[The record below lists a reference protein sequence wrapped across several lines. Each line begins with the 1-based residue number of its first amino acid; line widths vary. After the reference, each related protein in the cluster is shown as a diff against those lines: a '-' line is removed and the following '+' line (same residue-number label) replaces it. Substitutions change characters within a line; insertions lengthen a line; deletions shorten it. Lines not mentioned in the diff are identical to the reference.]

1 MWRPGGND
9 LPAIDERV
17 ELRVVASRFL
27 PEVVTLSIWGIMVRL
42 LAGGQDLP
50 WVSQFPDRFHACI
63 SVHCRVPCVPHNGL
77 VYFGAAARPSFEQCG
92 PERKRER
99 ESSVYTSNRPFFDL
113 TFRRITIS
121 YRIFYCDRYL
131 LERFAFNDLTKKGIR
146 WNFLFQEILCE
157 Y

>member
-99 ESSVYTSNRPFFDL
+99 ERAVCIRRTGRFSILLFVESR
-113 TFRRITIS
+113 FRTGRSIAIDIS
-121 YRIFYCDRYL
+121 
-131 LERFAFNDLTKKGIR
+131 
-146 WNFLFQEILCE
+146 
-157 Y
+157 